1 MLKTAGSLS
10 RVSWSDV
17 TRRIFQEVD
26 HFNFL
31 KTVLGT
37 QGYNGLFFPKPDSPC
52 LYIKGNN
59 GPDGC
64 AIFFREDKFELLKTV
79 TRVLEV
85 WRVQSNQ
92 VSPLFEA
99 AHSHEMCFTAP
110 PGQTHR
116 HASMRQDPLGS
127 HSIDSC

>member
-1 MLKTAGSLS
+1 VK
-10 RVSWSDV
+10 SDV
-17 TRRIFQEVD
+17 THRIFQEVD

-31 KTVLGT
+31 KTVLAT
-37 QGYNGLFFPKPDSPC
+37 QGYHGMFFPKPDSPC

-64 AIFFREDKFELLKTV
+64 AIFFREDKFELLHAA

-92 VSPLFEA
+92 VSSLFEA
-99 AHSHEMCFTAP
+99 VKCYAQSP
-110 PGQTHR
+110 SVLRLP
-116 HASMRQDPLGS
+116 
-127 HSIDSC
+127 